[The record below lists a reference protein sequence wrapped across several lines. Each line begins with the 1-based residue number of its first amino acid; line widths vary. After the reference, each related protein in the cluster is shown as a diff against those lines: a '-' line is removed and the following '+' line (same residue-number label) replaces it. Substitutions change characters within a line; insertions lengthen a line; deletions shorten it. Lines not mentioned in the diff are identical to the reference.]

1 MTKTWMFLWEC
12 CCLKPLEKNRNWC
25 EFLQLGCKPWLS
37 WGQFLIFEIFL
48 ILLCTWLFL
57 LLIQYL
63 VPFLPGVMIFPKAHC
78 VELCPALSL
87 VIIIQHLQFIFKIYI
102 CNRPVMS
109 QSNAMAQ
116 LVAKAINEKMKQKQ
130 VNQWAGHELEEN
142 NISRHWNL

>member
-1 MTKTWMFLWEC
+1 MIVL
-12 CCLKPLEKNRNWC
+12 R
-25 EFLQLGCKPWLS
+25 S
-37 WGQFLIFEIFL
+37 ILIFKIFL

-57 LLIQYL
+57 LLILYL

-78 VELCPALSL
+78 VELYPALSL

-116 LVAKAINEKMKQKQ
+116 LVAKAINDKIKQKQ
-130 VNQWAGHELEEN
+130 VNQ
-142 NISRHWNL
+142 